1 MGQMNHRT
9 RPVVALASLV
19 ALALTAGVVVST
31 RHHANAV
38 ALPDCGG
45 AGALA
50 CGQLFVTPASSG
62 PGGTMG
68 FDQSFLGAHYDPS
81 WKLGAGKVGFCVD
94 EAAGGLA
101 GAGAGPIIPL
111 PAGAWTVEQQAQV
124 AWLVTVGQNRANPY
138 VDLPLVDGETAFGGT
153 AVSTRNRMAAVHIAL
168 RDAAPDL
175 GSGRRFEVT
184 GSTGGSATY
193 RAVLAPLAETLANA
207 AAVNAVHGKPVVGL
221 QWVSSAPH
229 GAGTYRV
236 RLTLTDEL
244 GQPIEYAPVLPTV
257 AGATVSFVGD
267 QLSVP
272 YVNAAAAGFPT
283 QDGPGEIPGDHT
295 PGRAGITNLAGVAEF
310 DITLSTNVAGRLDL
324 AGTAVNSQVELVEG
338 GVGAQDNVTSAGS
351 QPFLGVVSW
360 AKTFRDVRWLKLLR
374 GVDGKSVPGP
384 AGVTFEVRDATAAVV
399 ATLTTAADGRTPT
412 VSLDDGVYTYREI
425 AVPDGVL
432 LDPTPRTVDVSTATF
447 DVAEVEV
454 TDAVTPTVQTFIHD
468 LTPDTT
474 APNTAL
480 EGDKIAFVDDATVT
494 GTPGTRAQVR
504 VEFYVTPAGTAL
516 CAGVPVAT
524 AEGEV
529 VIGNNGYGSVVLD
542 GNATWTAA
550 VGSFTVVAAEQ
561 ISVASAGW
569 AAPRRCDSPS
579 EQFALNV
586 VPVTRVL
593 ERTA

>member
-1 MGQMNHRT
+1 MNHRL
-9 RPVVALASLV
+9 RPAVVLVSLV
-19 ALALTAGVVVST
+19 AIAAATAVAVST
-31 RHHANAV
+31 RHHANAI

-101 GAGAGPIIPL
+101 GPGAGPIIAV
-111 PAGAWTVEQQAQV
+111 PAGAWTAEQQAQV
-124 AWLVTVGQNRANPY
+124 AWLVTVGQNAANPY
-138 VDLPLVDGETAFGGT
+138 IDLPITAGEVTFGG
-153 AVSTRNRMAAVHIAL
+153 ASVSTRNRMAAVHVAL

-184 GSTGGSATY
+184 GATGGSPTF
-193 RAVLAPLAETLANA
+193 RTVLAPLAETLANA
-207 AAVNAVHGKPVVGL
+207 AATNAVHGKPVVAL
-221 QWVSSAPH
+221 QWTNGEPR
-229 GAGTYRV
+229 GPGTYRV
-236 RLTLTDEL
+236 RLTLTDAL

-257 AGATVSFVGD
+257 AGATVVFVGD
-267 QLSVP
+267 QTSRP

-283 QDGPGEIPGDHT
+283 QDGLGGIPGDHT

-310 DITLSTNVAGRLDL
+310 DLTLATNVAGRLEL
-324 AGTAVNSQVELVEG
+324 AGTAVNSDVELVEG

-360 AKTFRDVRWLKLLR
+360 NKTFREVRWTKLVR
-374 GVDGKSVPGP
+374 GVDGKSGVGP
-384 AGVTFEVRDATAAVV
+384 AGVLFEVRNASGIVV
-399 ATLTTAADGRTPT
+399 ATLLTGADGRTPT
-412 VSLDDGVYTYREI
+412 VALDDGTYTYREI

-432 LDPTPRTVDVSTATF
+432 LDPALRTVDISTATLEVF
-447 DVAEVEV
+447 VVAV
-454 TDAVTPTVQTFIHD
+454 TDAVTPTLQTFIHD
-468 LTPDTT
+468 LTPNST
-474 APNTAL
+474 AANTAL
-480 EGDKIAFVDDATVT
+480 EGDKIALVDDATVT
-494 GTPGTRAQVR
+494 GTPGTLAHVK
-504 VEFYVTPAGTAL
+504 VEFYVTSAGAVL
-516 CAGVPVAT
+516 CSGAPLAT
-524 AEGEV
+524 AEGDV
-529 VIGNNGYGSVVLD
+529 VIGETGYGSLTLD
-542 GNATWTAA
+542 GKTTWTAT

-561 ISVASAGW
+561 ISVSSAGW
-569 AAPRRCDSPS
+569 SGPKRCDSPT
-579 EQFALNV
+579 EQFTLKV